1 MNINSLKN
9 KLAIFKGKL
18 LQLEETKVN
27 LELELKQQTEKL
39 KLLEEAQLFLQS
51 VAQQTQ
57 EKLKYQIEDIVNLAL
72 ETCFPDEFKFE
83 LQIDIAR
90 GKTEAKLVFISQKT
104 GGEIDPMNASGGGVL
119 DVVCFALRLACY
131 TLETNSNNVI
141 VFDEP
146 FRFLSADLRESACEI
161 ISKLSNQL
169 NIQIIMVTHISEFV
183 GIADKVFVV
192 SKDINGKSKVI
203 VKKGD

>member
-27 LELELKQQTEKL
+27 LELELKEQTEKL

-192 SKDINGKSKVI
+192 SKDTNGKSKVI

>member
-192 SKDINGKSKVI
+192 TKDSNGKSKVI

>member
-104 GGEIDPMNASGGGVL
+104 GGGIDPMNASGGGVL

-169 NIQIIMVTHISEFV
+169 NIQIIIVTHISEFV

-192 SKDINGKSKVI
+192 SKDSNGKSKVI

>member
-192 SKDINGKSKVI
+192 SKDTNGKSKVI

>member
-1 MNINSLKN
+1 
-9 KLAIFKGKL
+9 
-18 LQLEETKVN
+18 
-27 LELELKQQTEKL
+27 
-39 KLLEEAQLFLQS
+39 
-51 VAQQTQ
+51 
-57 EKLKYQIEDIVNLAL
+57 
-72 ETCFPDEFKFE
+72 
-83 LQIDIAR
+83 
-90 GKTEAKLVFISQKT
+90 VFISQKT

-169 NIQIIMVTHISEFV
+169 SIQIIMVTHISEFV

-192 SKDINGKSKVI
+192 SKDSNGKSKVI